1 MGLKQ
6 AFTRFFLMRVG
17 LPRIKRMVA
26 GQKSI
31 RNLPCAILPLADSP
45 IRFEI
50 PLEAVKMMQSRED
63 FDMKQTFPVRRM
75 FSIMRNIN
83 ASVDSLSDNP
93 SKPLLSLTS
102 EALDKLRQHAYSL
115 GVSTIGFVKLPQ
127 SLIFQEFGVIL
138 DNAIVLTMEMDGEKI
153 DKAPSQDTMNMV
165 FGTYDE
171 LGIAA
176 NKIASYLRERGYAAQ
191 ADHPLGGLVLFPPLA
206 QEAGLGWIGKH
217 GMLITPEFG
226 PRVRLAAVYT
236 SIQNL
241 PYAASDEYSWISEYC
256 DVCGLCLK
264 QCPPDAI
271 LEKPVVKKSGQVTHI
286 RQRECFEFFAQNYGC
301 SVCVKACP
309 FSEGPEAYN
318 RLHQLVERRRSS

>member
-1 MGLKQ
+1 MGLMKV
-6 AFTRFFLMRVG
+6 FTRFFLMRVG

-31 RNLPCAILPLADSP
+31 RNLPGAMLPLADSP
-45 IRFEI
+45 VRFEI
-50 PLEAVKMMQSRED
+50 PLEAVKLMQQRED
-63 FDMKQTFPVRRM
+63 FDMKQTFPARRM
-75 FSIMRNIN
+75 FSIMSNIN
-83 ASVDSLSDNP
+83 ESVSSLSDNP
-93 SKPLLSLTS
+93 AEPLISMDTAELESF
-102 EALDKLRQHAYSL
+102 KRYAYSL
-115 GVSTIGFVKLPQ
+115 GVSGIGFVKLPQ
-127 SLIFQEFGVIL
+127 SLVFQEFGVIL
-138 DNAIVLTMEMDGEKI
+138 ENAVVLTMEMDLDKI
-153 DKAPSQDTMNMV
+153 EKAPSQETLNMV

-176 NKIASYLRERGYAAQ
+176 NKIAACLRERGYAAQ

-217 GMLITPEFG
+217 GMLITPDFG

-241 PYAASDEYSWISEYC
+241 PYAASNEHSWIPEYC
-256 DVCGLCLK
+256 DTCGLCLK

-271 LEKPVVKKSGQVTHI
+271 LETPVLHDSGQVTHI

-309 FSEGPEAYN
+309 FSKGPDSYD
-318 RLHQLVERRRSS
+318 RLHRVVASRH